1 MPNKFPNITCF
12 LDAAGRYS
20 HNENTPLVFAAIGMR
35 SSDVDRARDALIACT
50 PFGIKKWSKDD
61 GTTAKAIFR
70 LIGKRQLYGA
80 VNIIWKNT
88 PAWERYHKTG
98 QEIYAKG
105 VKNSQEHIPFA
116 KSMATLKIHLFGDIL
131 ADLYGHIMGRNRH
144 LLKKGTL
151 PKQSVT
157 VTAVCDSD
165 VHGELNQKIF
175 KDVLEASN
183 ELPKTESETG
193 IRTAFNV
200 VLKTEEEEPLLYL
213 PDHLAGFH
221 YSRTA
226 YEGEGKND
234 RGSTLDAVVALISK
248 WPPPCLRLREE
259 PFEDEYLLEK
269 SVFDHVLPKKK
280 RDQLL
285 LQLKE
290 SSSYAKEQT
299 SDGGFTTLDSPS
311 HPRSESS

>member
-1 MPNKFPNITCF
+1 MRHKFPNITCF

-20 HNENTPLVFAAIGMR
+20 HNENAPLVFSAIGMW
-35 SSDVDRARDALIACT
+35 SSDVDRVREALIAST
-50 PFGIKKWSKDD
+50 PFGIKKWSNDD
-61 GTTAKAIFR
+61 GNTAKSIFR
-70 LIGKRQLYGA
+70 LISKRQLYGS

-88 PAWERYHKTG
+88 TAWELYHKIG
-98 QEIYAKG
+98 QEIYDKG

-116 KSMATLKIHLFGDIL
+116 KPMATLKIHLFGDIL
-131 ADLYGHIMGRNRH
+131 ADLYGHMMGRNRH
-144 LLKKGTL
+144 LLRKDTS

-183 ELPKTESETG
+183 DLPKTESETG
-193 IRTAFNV
+193 IRTTFNIA
-200 VLKTEEEEPLLYL
+200 LKTEEEEPLLYL

-226 YEGEGKND
+226 YGSEEKND
-234 RGSTLDAVVALISK
+234 RGSTLDAVASLILK
-248 WPPPCLRLREE
+248 WPPPCLRLREG
-259 PFEDEYLLEK
+259 PFEDEYLLENTI
-269 SVFDHVLPKKK
+269 FDHVLPKKK
-280 RDQLL
+280 REQLL

-290 SSSYAKEQT
+290 SASHAKDQT
-299 SDGGFTTLDSPS
+299 TD
-311 HPRSESS
+311 